1 MAAFMLGN
9 RHAMAALALCVHF
22 LALLKLA
29 AGREYVVGGR
39 QGWILPVANTNYSSW
54 ALRHKYYVG
63 DSLEFNYQAEANS
76 VVQVNR
82 EHFDACNATDYI
94 ASYGNGK
101 TVVELNRT
109 GPYWFISGVNNN
121 CNQGQKFG
129 IMVFAKTHG
138 ASPPIYTMSPES
150 APAPSP
156 YAGSPSHVANAPV
169 PTNSAISL
177 RSFTPLLL
185 GFLASFSWWAL
196 L

>member
-9 RHAMAALALCVHF
+9 IHAMAALAFCVHF

-29 AGREYVVGGR
+29 AGKEYVVGDR

-54 ALRHKYYVG
+54 ALKHKYYVG
-63 DSLEFNYQAEANS
+63 DKLAFNYKAEPNS

-94 ASYGNGK
+94 ASYGNGR
-101 TVVELNRT
+101 TVVELNTT

-129 IMVFAKTHG
+129 ITVFEKTIPP
-138 ASPPIYTMSPES
+138 ASG
-150 APAPSP
+150 PAPSP
-156 YAGSPSHVANAPV
+156 SAGSPPHFAGAPT

-177 RSFTPLLL
+177 RSFTPLMLL
-185 GFLASFSWWAL
+185 GLLAPFSWWAL
-196 L
+196 M